1 MNKNTEF
8 KVRITGDSASYTSSV
23 FKATAANDAW
33 GNSVHGVSKGLIAIN
48 GPLGGVAGRF
58 EAVRSVLSSGVAG
71 WVGLGAAIT
80 GASAILLSSIRTASQ
95 YEQSQRTIE
104 QLVRATGSAAGL
116 TADQLMDQADQVALT
131 TLASV
136 QGIREAQGVLLTF
149 KSVQG
154 ETFTDAIKLSQD
166 MAAVFGGSAKD
177 KALQLGKALE
187 DPVAGINALK
197 RSGVSFN
204 DTQKEMIRTMVET
217 GNKADAQRMILDAL
231 ADQVGGASVEQAKS
245 LAGSYDTLT
254 QRWDEF
260 KLSLVE
266 STEADKGARTL
277 LDTLSK
283 GLERISGYINPSEQ
297 SEYNELFA
305 ERVELLNQ
313 LKSLAAGERTGFL
326 SYIVGTESEYYNVQR
341 SLTEVTERM
350 EELQTK
356 KVEAIK
362 KEKAAREAAALA
374 ADAEEEARIQARDK
388 KLETARLASE
398 AKEAAALKAKAG
410 RQLIA
415 LKKTFADK
423 QELEETAY
431 LERQQAI
438 ADIEKAGVIDEAE
451 RWQLDTENFENYQK
465 RLTEI
470 QKAELDQRNKDQKD
484 AGASSYIELMNMIG
498 LGAEA
503 ERASQETRM
512 EKLQESLDEGKITQQ
527 QYQDMEAS
535 MKIAHGARLVAIE
548 AQTYSA
554 VGDHVLNALETMGK
568 ENSKFY
574 KVLFAAKK
582 AAAVPQIIVDTEMA
596 ATSALASIPGPGGI
610 ALSSLIRGMGYA
622 SAGVV
627 AGTAI
632 AGAFENG
639 GIVPGNSYSGDNLL
653 AAVNSDEM
661 ILNRAQQNQ
670 LFKVAN
676 GQSGGTNSGG
686 NKTLVQVIN
695 ASSGTKTTTQES
707 TDGLGR
713 QIKQVII
720 QDLDASEEITQSL
733 ARKFRLNEFGS

>member
-1 MNKNTEF
+1 MNKNTEL

-350 EELQTK
+350 EELQNK
-356 KVEAIK
+356 KVDAIK

-374 ADAEEEARIQARDK
+374 SDTEEEARIQARDK
-388 KLETARLASE
+388 KLEAARLASE
-398 AKEAAALKAKAG
+398 AKEAAALKSKAE
-410 RQLIA
+410 RELVT

-423 QELEETAY
+423 QELEKTAY
-431 LERQQAI
+431 IERQQAI
-438 ADIEKAGVIDEAE
+438 YDIEAAGVIAEEEARALYLE
-451 RWQLDTENFENYQK
+451 SYDLYQK
-465 RLTEI
+465 KITEI
-470 QKAELDQRNKDQKD
+470 QKAELDKQVEDAKEADRKKAESQQALVDAAISANNGLVSGLEAANKKQTLLYKAAFAVQKVSQF
-484 AGASSYIELMNMIG
+484 AMALASANAAAEGVRAREAPVMG
-498 LGAEA
+498 LGA
-503 ERASQETRM
+503 
-512 EKLQESLDEGKITQQ
+512 
-527 QYQDMEAS
+527 
-535 MKIAHGARLVAIE
+535 
-548 AQTYSA
+548 
-554 VGDHVLNALETMGK
+554 N
-568 ENSKFY
+568 
-574 KVLFAAKK
+574 
-582 AAAVPQIIVDTEMA
+582 AAAELTRGLGYA
-596 ATSALASIPGPGGI
+596 GAASI
-610 ALSSLIRGMGYA
+610 L
-622 SAGVV
+622 GV
-627 AGTAI
+627 GI

-676 GQSGGTNSGG
+676 GQSGGANGGG
-686 NKTLVQVIN
+686 NKTVVQVIN